1 MRTSVL
7 KDDPQIAP
15 LVQSFQ
21 QYLNHHITIKELQK
35 NLAGNIAVLET
46 DVPFEIRVELIKINS
61 TIASIRFTMSYDKQ
75 KLTVKQMLANLE
87 KTIQS
92 AA

>member
-1 MRTSVL
+1 MH
-7 KDDPQIAP
+7 KDVPQLAP
-15 LVQSFQ
+15 ILQSFQ
-21 QYLNHHITIKELQK
+21 QYLDHNITIRDLQK

-46 DVPFEIRVELIKINS
+46 DVPFEIRVELIKIDS
-61 TIASIRFTMSYDKQ
+61 EITSIRFTMSPHKQ
-75 KLTVKQMLANLE
+75 NTTIKRMLANLE

>member
-1 MRTSVL
+1 ML

-15 LVQSFQ
+15 ILRSFQ
-21 QYLNHHITIKELQK
+21 QYLDHNITIKELQK

-46 DVPFEIRVELIKINS
+46 DVPFEIRVELTKINS

-75 KLTVKQMLANLE
+75 KLTVKQMLITLE

>member
-1 MRTSVL
+1 ML
-7 KDDPQIAP
+7 IAVP
-15 LVQSFQ
+15 TMAPILQSFQ
-21 QYLNHHITIKELQK
+21 QYLDHNITIKDLQR

-75 KLTVKQMLANLE
+75 TLTVEQMMAKLE

>member
-1 MRTSVL
+1 ML

-15 LVQSFQ
+15 IFRSFR
-21 QYLNHHITIKELQK
+21 QYLDHNITIKELQK

-46 DVPFEIRVELIKINS
+46 DVPFEIRVELTKINS

-75 KLTVKQMLANLE
+75 TLTVEQMMAKLE